1 MQCTLPH
8 LCSCACLSAGHELA
22 FFYPLGI
29 IEAHEDDYIHGVF
42 GGLFGAF
49 VDTLIGAFDNAE
61 NELAKF
67 FITILLAYRM
77 LSACSACALPAA
89 DAAAARAPCK
99 RSRARRRRRAR
110 WDTHE
115 ILGPRVR
122 TWVALDPGTQ
132 IHGTSDSILG
142 SWSLS
147 RILGSSDSDMWNR
160 VIQRR
165 GTVTVVT
172 DQRQR
177 AEALPC
183 AVGTTRIRTC

>member
-99 RSRARRRRRAR
+99 RSRAQMPRAQ
-110 WDTHE
+110 TPPCA
-115 ILGPRVR
+115 LGHTR
-122 TWVALDPGTQ
+122 DPGTQ
-132 IHGTSDSILG
+132 SAHMG
-142 SWSLS
+142 STRSW
-147 RILGSSDSDMWNR
+147 DPDPW
-160 VIQRR
+160 
-165 GTVTVVT
+165 
-172 DQRQR
+172 DQRLDPGVLEPVSYPGVQ
-177 AEALPC
+177 
-183 AVGTTRIRTC
+183 